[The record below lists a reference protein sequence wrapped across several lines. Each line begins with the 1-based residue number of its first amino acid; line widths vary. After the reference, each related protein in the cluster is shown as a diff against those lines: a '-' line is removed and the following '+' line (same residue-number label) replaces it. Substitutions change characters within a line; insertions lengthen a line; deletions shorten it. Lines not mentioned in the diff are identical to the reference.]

1 MTVCSP
7 RPTSYAAAVGRTFVL
22 LCFFTTCLPALA
34 RAQGDKTAHW
44 GVTASGTPSWTL
56 APTLKKALF
65 EDNEEGHMDGS
76 EFTIGFVRGSTRG
89 GDWGVSYV
97 RKPFDD
103 GSGSTKTEQQC
114 FGPNFSP
121 PCGDEVE
128 TVATQGMYLSG
139 VEIHWAPSFVTIKN
153 HVQIGLN
160 VGGGAASVK
169 GNVVKT
175 TDGFTPTFTPPNKI
189 TLTPTHEQETL
200 LASEE
205 LTSIFPLL
213 KLEAVAN
220 VIVVPALKIRFSGGL
235 NFPSSTAFRIA
246 VVYLIGAK

>member
-1 MTVCSP
+1 MPMNLDMAGVASRAPQCVTTNRPHPSACSLEVYMTVCSP
-7 RPTSYAAAVGRTFVL
+7 RRPSAAAIVARACVL
-22 LCFFTTCLPALA
+22 VFLLTVWLPAA
-34 RAQGDKTAHW
+34 ASAQGDKTGHW
-44 GVTASGTPSWTL
+44 GAIFSATPSWTL
-56 APTLKKALF
+56 APTLKKVMF

-76 EFTIGFVRGSTRG
+76 EWTIGFVHGSTRG

-139 VEIHWAPSFVTIKN
+139 IEVHWAPSFVTIKN

-169 GNVVKT
+169 GNVLKT

-205 LTSIFPLL
+205 LVS
-213 KLEAVAN
+213 
-220 VIVVPALKIRFSGGL
+220 
-235 NFPSSTAFRIA
+235 
-246 VVYLIGAK
+246 